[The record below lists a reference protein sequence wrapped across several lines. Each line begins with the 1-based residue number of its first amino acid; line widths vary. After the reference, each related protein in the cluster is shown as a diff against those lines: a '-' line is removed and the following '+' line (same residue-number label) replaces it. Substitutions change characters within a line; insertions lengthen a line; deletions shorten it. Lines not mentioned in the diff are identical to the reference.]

1 MNPETYRK
9 LRRMRLPAFAAAYQE
24 QSSSPDLYACM
35 SFDERLSLL
44 VDTEYDNR
52 TTNKIKKLLRESK
65 IPDSSAHMAGIEY
78 LPERHLDAD
87 LFSMLGTN
95 EYIRKGL
102 NVMLI
107 GATGCGKTYIACAL
121 ASNAC
126 QKEYASRYFRLSE
139 YFSMMEAARLQGI
152 YDDTINRLRKIP
164 LLIFDDFLLLPTSTT
179 QQHDL
184 LILLRAR
191 DEDHSSTI
199 LCSQVSLEG
208 WHKRLGGGGV
218 ADTLLD
224 RITSNGYE
232 INIDG
237 DVSMRRRHSRKQ

>member
-9 LRRMRLPAFAAAYQE
+9 LRRMRLPAFAKAYQE
-24 QSSSPDLYACM
+24 QAAAPELYA
-35 SFDERLSLL
+35 SLTFDERLTLL
-44 VDTEYDNR
+44 VDTEFDNR
-52 TTNKIKKLLRESK
+52 TTNKIKKLLRESRV
-65 IPDSSAHMAGIEY
+65 PDSSAHLAGIEY
-78 LPERHLDAD
+78 LPERHLDKD
-87 LFSMLGTN
+87 LFSTLQTN
-95 EYIRKGL
+95 DYIRKGL

-126 QKEYASRYFRLSE
+126 RNEYAARYFRLSE
-139 YFSMMEAARLQGI
+139 FFSTMEAARLQGI
-152 YDDTINRLRKIP
+152 YDDTVNRFRKIP
-164 LLIFDDFLLLPTSTT
+164 LMIFDDFLLLPTTPEE
-179 QQHDL
+179 QQDL

-191 DEDHSSTI
+191 DEDHSSTV

-208 WHKRLGGGGV
+208 WHKHLGSGGV

-237 DVSMRRRHSRKQ
+237 DVSMRRRHSRI